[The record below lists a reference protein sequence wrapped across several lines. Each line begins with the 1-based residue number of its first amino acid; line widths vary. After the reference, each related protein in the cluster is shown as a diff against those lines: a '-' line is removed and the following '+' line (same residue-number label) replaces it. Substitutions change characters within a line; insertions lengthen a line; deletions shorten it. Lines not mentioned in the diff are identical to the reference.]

1 MAGRQYANGSPV
13 FERGRLSSD
22 EAAQASDDNYNLI
35 SVLYYALQ
43 EAETCEHH
51 VQDAERAGDH
61 ELVDFFTELRD
72 SQIARAFH
80 ARRLILDRLER
91 YDDDDDEDDS

>member
-1 MAGRQYANGSPV
+1 MAGKQRANGWPALEHLRS
-13 FERGRLSSD
+13 RSGHKSD
-22 EAAQASDDNYNLI
+22 ENYHLI
-35 SVLYYALQ
+35 SVLYDALQ

-51 VQDAERAGDH
+51 VQDAERAGDV

-72 SQIARAFH
+72 SQIARAFQ

-91 YDDDDDEDDS
+91 YGEDE

>member
-1 MAGRQYANGSPV
+1 MAGKQHANGSPV
-13 FERGRLSSD
+13 FERRGLSSG
-22 EAAQASDDNYNLI
+22 EAARRSDENYKLI

-72 SQIARAFH
+72 SQIARAFQ

-91 YDDDDDEDDS
+91 YGGADEDDED

>member
-1 MAGRQYANGSPV
+1 MPGKQHANGSPV
-13 FERGRLSSD
+13 FEPRSISDD
-22 EAAQASDDNYNLI
+22 EARTSNENYNLI

-72 SQIARAFH
+72 SQIARAFQ

-91 YDDDDDEDDS
+91 YGDEEDEDDE